1 MTLLNAT
8 QWDEFLADYPN
19 IHLLQTS
26 AWGELKSQF
35 GWSCIRLKSN
45 NTGVQI
51 LFRKIPFIGRT
62 IAYIPKGPVGPDLG
76 PDFWSAVDQ
85 VCRKQHAVYLKVEP
99 DFWEDQPGFDPDRD
113 LTGFILSDETIQPPQ
128 TILIDLT
135 GTEEDILGRMKQKTR
150 YNVHL
155 AEKKGIVIRP
165 LHDLSI
171 FYQMMKVTGGRDQ
184 FGVHS
189 QAYYQKAFNLYYP
202 EQRCEILSAE
212 FNGKPLAAL
221 MIFKQGRRA
230 YYLYGASTDEERN
243 RMPTYLLQW
252 EAMRWART
260 NGCDE
265 YDLWGIPDAPEDE
278 LEEKFTERH
287 DGLWGVYRFKRGFGG
302 KIVRS
307 VGPYDR
313 VYSPGLYQ
321 VYQAVSGIRRG
332 R

>member
-1 MTLLNAT
+1 MTILTAT

-19 IHLLQTS
+19 AHLLQTS

-35 GWSCIRLKSN
+35 GWSCMRVKSN
-45 NTGVQI
+45 NTGVQV
-51 LFRKIPFIGRT
+51 LFKKLPVIGRT
-62 IAYIPKGPVGPDLG
+62 IAYIPKGPVGPDLS

-85 VCRKQHAVYLKVEP
+85 VCARQRAIYLKVEP
-99 DFWEDQPGFDPDRD
+99 DFWEDDPGFNPERD
-113 LTGFILSDETIQPPQ
+113 LAGFSFSEETIQPPQ
-128 TILIDLT
+128 TILIDLS
-135 GTEEDILGRMKQKTR
+135 GTEEEILNRMKQKTR

-155 AEKKGIVIRP
+155 AEKKGITIRP
-165 LHDLSI
+165 LHDLSS
-171 FYQMMKVTGGRDQ
+171 FHQMMKVTGGRDQ

-189 QAYYQKAFNLYYP
+189 LAYYQKAFNLYYP
-202 EQRCEILSAE
+202 AQCCEILSAE
-212 FNGKPLAAL
+212 YEGKGLAAL

-252 EAMRWART
+252 EAMRWARA

-265 YDLWGIPDAPEDE
+265 YDLWGIPDVSEDE
-278 LEEKFTERH
+278 LEEKFTQRH

-307 VGPYDR
+307 AGAYDR
-313 VYSPGLYQ
+313 IYSPALYQ
-321 VYQAVSGIRRG
+321 IYQAVAGIRRG